1 MEKIINKKI
10 NDYMTEYDII
20 TPFQSGFRHGDSTT
34 NQLLFLSNEMYK
46 AFDENKEI
54 RIVFCDTSKAFDRVW
69 HKRFLFKLRRIGF
82 SELIVAWFEDYLHNR
97 QQRVCIK
104 GVSSTW
110 KFVTAGVPQGSIL
123 GPTLFLIYINGIVRE
138 LESNIRLF
146 ADDTSLYIVVENPAN
161 AALHLNA
168 DLLKIFDWALVWLV
182 DFHPDKTVSFI
193 VSRKRLKPDHPPLFM
208 ENTQIKEVKK
218 HKHRGLMISCDGNWT
233 PHISY
238 ICEKAWK

>member
-1 MEKIINKKI
+1 MEKITNKKI

-34 NQLLFLSNEMYK
+34 NQLLLLSNEMYK

-54 RIVFCDTSKAFDRVW
+54 RIVFCDISKAFDRVW
-69 HKRFLFKLRRIGF
+69 HKGLLFKLRSIGF
-82 SELIVAWFEDYLHNR
+82 SEHIVAWFEDYLHSR

-123 GPTLFLIYINGIVRE
+123 GPTLFLIYINDIVRE
-138 LESNIRLF
+138 LDSNIRLF
-146 ADDTSLYIVVENPAN
+146 SDDTSLYIVVENPAN

-168 DLLKIFDWALVWLV
+168 DLLKIF
-182 DFHPDKTVSFI
+182 
-193 VSRKRLKPDHPPLFM
+193 
-208 ENTQIKEVKK
+208 N
-218 HKHRGLMISCDGNWT
+218 
-233 PHISY
+233 
-238 ICEKAWK
+238 